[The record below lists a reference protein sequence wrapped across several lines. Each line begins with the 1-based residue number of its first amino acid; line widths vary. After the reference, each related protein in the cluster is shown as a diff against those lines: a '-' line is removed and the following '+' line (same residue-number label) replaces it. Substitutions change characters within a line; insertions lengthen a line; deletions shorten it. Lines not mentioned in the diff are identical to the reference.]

1 MRESERTNILFIISG
16 VILMI
21 ALAIVFSGCSVTD
34 TDLKTTNCS
43 AKIEINSDC
52 SKDDEVIAEIVKEVS
67 HPIDI
72 E

>member
-43 AKIEINSDC
+43 AKIEFNCDC

>member
-43 AKIEINSDC
+43 AKIEFNCDC
-52 SKDDEVIAEIVKEVS
+52 SKGDGVVTEIIKEAS
-67 HPIDI
+67 YPIDI